1 MGTCICRQSAINSIR
16 SGVSAR
22 RRRMYT
28 PYVCDTFD
36 PSVQSK
42 LGLSAGV
49 DGHGRTVI
57 VAVAV

>member
-1 MGTCICRQSAINSIR
+1 MCRQCAINSIR
-16 SGVSAR
+16 SGVGAR

-36 PSVQSK
+36 PSVRSK

-49 DGHGRTVI
+49 EGHGRTVI
-57 VAVAV
+57 GAVAV